1 MTWAVE
7 RPETKGVV
15 QPVVGQG
22 FKKTTWPLAG
32 SLVVQLI
39 EPAKGVRLVT
49 EMLEITGAVGSG
61 VEGGVEVG
69 AGVGLGV
76 GVGVGEAVVPNTVT
90 APFVPVTLTELP
102 LGLEAVIPE
111 ILTDREPREAVE
123 LMANR
128 MEAN

>member
-1 MTWAVE
+1 MESYLRMTST
-7 RPETKGVV
+7 PEAYTP
-15 QPVVGQG
+15 PVDNSTPKEKLQFLLKVALLGIRASLAFFVGIG
-22 FKKTTWPLAG
+22 LA
-32 SLVVQLI
+32 
-39 EPAKGVRLVT
+39 E
-49 EMLEITGAVGSG
+49 
-61 VEGGVEVG
+61 
-69 AGVGLGV
+69 GVGLGV